1 MSCPIV
7 RASATAKN
15 LLDTGCTNLYMQGLP
30 KSPFPSSTIKASLD
44 SSREECIK
52 AMFSSPQALTQEM
65 GLDTAGAAR
74 PANDVAP
81 THRSSCVERIR
92 LALIIDFIGDWDQG
106 GTERHIVRLLR
117 TLDPHVFEPTIF
129 VLQPTPSAT
138 AKQVGCPV
146 QLIGGIGKQS
156 RLRRFLSL
164 RKALKRF
171 QPHIVQT
178 FFIDGMFYGTI
189 AAWLNRV
196 PVIVQSRRNAGYWQK
211 FHHTL
216 ALRVL
221 NRAVNY
227 WQCNARFV
235 AAGLASQEG
244 IPQERISVLP
254 NSVDLSYFSPATA
267 ASRQVARNN
276 LGLPADAPV
285 FVVVSTLRPI
295 KGLPVFIEAAGL
307 LQTSLPNAVF
317 LIVGDG
323 AEQKTLAEQIR
334 NARLNDIVRM
344 VGGHADVRP
353 WLRAADIAVLPSH
366 SESSSNALLEYMA
379 MGLPAVVSDIPANRE
394 LVEGEFFEPGSAA
407 GLAER
412 ILRLWNQPERRQAM
426 ARQNREAAMQYGD
439 VTFSHRVQDY
449 YFALASSHLK
459 DLNDRRQLED

>member
-1 MSCPIV
+1 MQ
-7 RASATAKN
+7 AK
-15 LLDTGCTNLYMQGLP
+15 
-30 KSPFPSSTIKASLD
+30 
-44 SSREECIK
+44 
-52 AMFSSPQALTQEM
+52 FSSPQALTQEM
-65 GLDTAGAAR
+65 GLEIPGAAR

-81 THRSSCVERIR
+81 THQSSCGERIR

-117 TLDPHVFEPTIF
+117 NLDPQVFEPNIF
-129 VLQPTPSAT
+129 VLQPTPSAS

-235 AAGLASQEG
+235 AAGLEIQEG
-244 IPQERISVLP
+244 IPQQRISVLP
-254 NSVDLSYFSPATA
+254 NSVDLSNFSPATI
-267 ASRQVARNN
+267 ASRQVARNS

-295 KGLPVFIEAAGL
+295 KGLPIFIEAAGL

-323 AEQKTLAEQIR
+323 AEQKNLAEQIR
-334 NARLNDIVRM
+334 SAGLNDIVRM
-344 VGGHADVRP
+344 VGGHTDVRP

-379 MGLPAVVSDIPANRE
+379 MGLPTVVSDIPANRE
-394 LVEGEFFEPGSAA
+394 LVESEFFEPGSAA

-412 ILRLWNQPERRQAM
+412 ILWLWNQPEKRQAM
-426 ARQNREAAMQYGD
+426 AQRNREAALQYSD
-439 VTFSHRVQDY
+439 VTLSQRVQDY
-449 YFALASSHLK
+449 YFALASSRLK
-459 DLNDRRQLED
+459 DADGRRQLGD